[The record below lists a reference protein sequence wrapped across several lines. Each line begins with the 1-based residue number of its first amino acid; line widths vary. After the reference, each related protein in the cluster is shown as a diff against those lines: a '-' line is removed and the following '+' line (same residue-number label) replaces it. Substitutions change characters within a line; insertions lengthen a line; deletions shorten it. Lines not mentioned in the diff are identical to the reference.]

1 MCKFLKLKEKIKNYL
16 CKLYYEESLTYKMLD
31 VFALRS
37 FNISCV
43 GIRPMNIMNA
53 DRTIFPISE
62 DWIRT
67 KSLTPT
73 AFCCHTYLKF
83 GNTLRGFSSI

>member
-1 MCKFLKLKEKIKNYL
+1 MMYL
-16 CKLYYEESLTYKMLD
+16 LW
-31 VFALRS
+31 RS
-37 FNISCV
+37 FNISYV

-53 DRTIFPISE
+53 DRTVFPISE

-73 AFCCHTYLKF
+73 AFWCHTYLKF
-83 GNTLRGFSSI
+83 GNTLRGFSSIYQWHTKFQVATYRV